1 MKDGDPPIGSI
12 SDIFEIKNILT
23 PLDRQLKWHFC
34 IRKGY
39 ITLKKVKMKVEP
51 LEQSQSEFI
60 LFILDGV
67 GGLLL
72 IQTFLKNRATPSVVK
87 ILKLKL
93 EYF

>member
-1 MKDGDPPIGSI
+1 
-12 SDIFEIKNILT
+12 
-23 PLDRQLKWHFC
+23 
-34 IRKGY
+34 
-39 ITLKKVKMKVEP
+39 MKVEP
-51 LEQSQSEFI
+51 LGQSQSEFI

-72 IQTFLKNRATPSVVK
+72 IQTFLKNREPPSVLK